1 MQESCKTLKKSVVQ
15 PAPAAPVATADAPVP
30 AAPGGKTDAW
40 LAGLLNQNKALF
52 GQITANLDE
61 YQPQIIYTRINRNRN
76 NIPTFTD
83 FHYNVNEQQYFY
95 PASVVKM
102 PLAFLALQKLNELRE
117 KGFAVDRNTT
127 MITETARP
135 AQTPVYN
142 DPTTASGQPT
152 IAQYIRKIFLVSDN
166 DASNRLYEFL
176 GADYIHNQ
184 LHRMGFKSAEILH
197 RLSVALGEEENR
209 HTNPVKFYTAAGE
222 LVYEQP
228 AQYASHKFAVRND
241 KRGTG
246 YLSGGKLVNTP
257 FDFSRK
263 NRLSL
268 EDMHGLLRSV
278 MFPDQ
283 VPEKKRFQLTESD
296 YRFLHTCMS
305 QWPGESAS
313 PVYNAPGYWD
323 TYVKFLLLGAEKKE
337 TPKQLRIF
345 SKSGQAYGYLTD
357 VTYVADF
364 EHGIEFMLTATI
376 FVNKD
381 GIFNDDKYEYET
393 IGLPFMKHLGTIIYE
408 EEKKRVR
415 EHQPDL
421 QVFKMEYGV
430 E

>member
-1 MQESCKTLKKSVVQ
+1 MKKSVVQ
-15 PAPAAPVATADAPVP
+15 PAPVAPVADT
-30 AAPGGKTDAW
+30 AAPLPVKPAGKTDAW
-40 LAGLLNQNKALF
+40 LADLLNKNPKLF
-52 GQITANLDE
+52 GNITGNLAE

-83 FHYNVNEQQYFY
+83 YHYNVSDQQYFY

-102 PLAFLALQKLNELRE
+102 PLAFLALQKLNDLRE
-117 KGFAVDRNTT
+117 KGFPVDMNTT
-127 MITETARP
+127 MITGAARP
-135 AQTPVYN
+135 AQTPVFN
-142 DPTTASGQPT
+142 DPTTANGQPC

-176 GADYIHNQ
+176 GGEYIHDQ

-197 RLSVALGEEENR
+197 RLSVALGDEENR
-209 HTNPVKFYTAAGE
+209 HTNPIQFYNTAGV

-228 AQYASHKFAVRND
+228 AQYSNHKFAARTD
-241 KRGTG
+241 KRGVG
-246 YLSGGKLVNTP
+246 YISGGKLVNNP

-283 VPEKKRFQLTESD
+283 VPEKKRFRLTESD

-313 PVYNAPGYWD
+313 PEYSEPEIWD
-323 TYVKFLLLGAEKKE
+323 TYVKFLLLGAEKKAP
-337 TPKQLRIF
+337 PKQIRIF

-357 VTYVADF
+357 VTYIADF
-364 EHGIEFMLTATI
+364 ENGIEFMLTATI

-393 IGLPFMKHLGTIIYE
+393 IGLPFLKNLGAVIYE
-408 EEKKRVR
+408 EE
-415 EHQPDL
+415 
-421 QVFKMEYGV
+421 
-430 E
+430 